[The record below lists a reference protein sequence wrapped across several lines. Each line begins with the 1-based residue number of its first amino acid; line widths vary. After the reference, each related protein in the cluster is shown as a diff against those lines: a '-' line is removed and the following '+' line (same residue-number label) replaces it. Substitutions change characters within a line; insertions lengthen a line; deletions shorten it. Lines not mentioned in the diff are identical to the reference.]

1 MNRTELINAMAAKT
15 GMTKVASK
23 AAMNA
28 CFECIKEQ
36 LNKGEKV
43 NLIGFGT
50 FSVVERKARV
60 ARNPQTG
67 KEVKVAA
74 KKVAKFKPGTNLIV
88 AKKAA
93 RKKK

>member
-1 MNRTELINAMAAKT
+1 MNRTELINAIAEKT

-28 CFECIKEQ
+28 CFESIKEQ